1 MHLLDIADGHSM
13 NDIDKIEIINN
24 ILLSIEPH
32 ILALE
37 NDIAQNPQADIEGK
51 PPRSN
56 VLLDFISKRQ
66 ALELEK
72 NSLTNQG

>member
-1 MHLLDIADGHSM
+1 M
-13 NDIDKIEIINN
+13 NNIDKEEILNN
-24 ILLSIEPH
+24 MLLSLEPH

-51 PPRSN
+51 PLRSN
-56 VLLDFISKRQ
+56 VLLDFISKKQ
-66 ALELEK
+66 VLESEK